1 MNQANSKALT
11 YRSFVFQY
19 ILTSDS
25 FGMGISIPIA
35 TAFVIF
41 YLKLT
46 FEQIQLL
53 LGVAAGFTSIAVV
66 LLVLGIQ
73 ITLRPI
79 REYFTYFEK
88 SEPAPDEVYQN
99 AYKRANN
106 LAIIHS
112 LESSLRWFLPLL
124 VIPYVMYS
132 YGDLTKTG
140 SILIAG
146 IIFFSLLI
154 NGVIFFAFTDRIIS
168 KFRKL
173 GLFPKDINFDI
184 PWYGTIRFT
193 FIYLLGGMM
202 LVLAIIVAL
211 ISYTSTVNSIRLS
224 YQNQLI
230 NSAESN
236 VQILDLY
243 YSELIEDTESL
254 ASDPELITNVKSQNW
269 KNAKTILD
277 RKKAS
282 MGSYFLENIVLFTH
296 APKQEMVVSS
306 IPDPNGAT
314 IGLELKN
321 VPYAI
326 EYIEWTEESKTF
338 ITSAFPSPITNINIL
353 FILTPIKDGNQTI
366 GHLGLAFQVGDYLRS
381 IIGNTTIGKSGYTF
395 LVDAK
400 SNLLYHPDR
409 KQEGTSLEKN
419 EIGIF
424 FENFAQN
431 SLETFKFKGDYFFTF
446 KRSSSKFNYTIG
458 YMLDVD
464 SVESPALSATK
475 TMGFIIF
482 LGIIFIGGFA
492 IYVMNTR
499 LEPLSQ
505 TDIVIQKMR
514 DGNLKVRL
522 DILNSDEISSLSK
535 NINGLLLK
543 FKEVLQSNQE
553 IADDMASSSEEMSA
567 ALSSLSG
574 NAQTQAAS
582 AEEISASI
590 EEVSAGIDNVNSQA
604 ESQSGRVFTLRDKME
619 EMNHIIEDM
628 SKQVTDASI
637 RILQIVDDGKNGEQ
651 SLKKMKQSIS
661 KISDSSQ
668 EITSVVEIITSIS
681 EQINLLALNA
691 AIEAA
696 RAGNYGKGFAVVADE
711 IGKLADKTAT
721 SIKEID
727 NLIQINEVEIDQGT
741 EIINETVQLIQTII
755 EGVNHFET
763 MTKKID
769 QHMASQLGINQAVN
783 DEVRGLNEI
792 TSAIK
797 LAMEEQKNA
806 IGEVAQAIYNI
817 SDLTQSTASGLE
829 EMTANSSGVSQMA
842 DNLRSKTRY
851 FSV

>member
-1 MNQANSKALT
+1 MSQANSKTLT
-11 YRSFVFQY
+11 YRSFLFQY
-19 ILTSDS
+19 LMTSDS

-35 TAFVIF
+35 TAFILF
-41 YLKLT
+41 YLNLT
-46 FEQIQLL
+46 IHQTQLL
-53 LGVAAGFTSIAVV
+53 LGVVFGFTLIALT
-66 LLVLGIQ
+66 LLILGIF

-79 REYFTYFEK
+79 REYFKYFEK

-112 LESSLRWFLPLL
+112 LESSLRWFFPLL

-146 IIFFSLLI
+146 IIFFSMLI
-154 NGVIFFAFTDRIIS
+154 NGVVFFAFTDRIVA
-168 KFRKL
+168 KFRKQ
-173 GLFPKDINFDI
+173 GLFPNDINTTI

-193 FIYLLGGMM
+193 FLYLLGGMM
-202 LVLAIIVAL
+202 MVLGIIVLL
-211 ISYTSTVNSIRLS
+211 ISYTSSVNSIRLS
-224 YQNQLI
+224 YQTQLSNQ
-230 NSAESN
+230 AESN
-236 VQILDLY
+236 VQVLDLY
-243 YSELIEDTESL
+243 YSDLVENAELLARNPELIE
-254 ASDPELITNVKSQNW
+254 NVKSRKW
-269 KNAKTILD
+269 GDAKAIIDQTRANLH
-277 RKKAS
+277 
-282 MGSYFLENIVLFTH
+282 SYYIENIVLFTH
-296 APKQEMVVSS
+296 SPKQVLQVSS
-306 IPDPNGAT
+306 IPDPSGAT
-314 IGLELKN
+314 NNLEIKN
-321 VPYAI
+321 IPYAI
-326 EYIEWTEESKTF
+326 EYIEWTEVPKTF

-353 FILTPIKDGNQTI
+353 FILTPIKDGDQII
-366 GHLGLAFQVGDYLRS
+366 GHLGLAFQVGDYLDH
-381 IIGNTTIGKSGYTF
+381 IIGKTMIGESGYTF

-409 KQEGTSLEKN
+409 KLEGTSLEKS

-424 FENFAQN
+424 FETLAQN
-431 SLETFKFKGDYFFTF
+431 SLEIFKSKDDYLYTLKKSSTKFGFTV
-446 KRSSSKFNYTIG
+446 G
-458 YMLDVD
+458 YVLDVD
-464 SVESPALSATK
+464 SVELPSLNATK
-475 TMGFIIF
+475 ATGLII
-482 LGIIFIGGFA
+482 LIGVIFIGGFA
-492 IYVMNTR
+492 VYIMNTR

-505 TDIVIQKMR
+505 TDIVIQKMK
-514 DGNLKVRL
+514 DGNLKVSL

-535 NINGLLLK
+535 NINSLILK
-543 FKEVLQSNQE
+543 FKEILQSNQDT
-553 IADDMASSSEEMSA
+553 ADDMATSSEEMSA
-567 ALSSLSG
+567 ALNSLSG

-604 ESQSGRVFTLRDKME
+604 ENQSGRVFTLRDKME
-619 EMNHIIEDM
+619 EMTHIIEDM
-628 SKQVTDASI
+628 SKQVTDAST
-637 RILQIVDDGKNGEQ
+637 RVVQIVDEGKNGEQ
-651 SLKKMKQSIS
+651 SLSKMKQSIT

-711 IGKLADKTAT
+711 IGKLADKTAE

-727 NLIQINEVEIDQGT
+727 DLIQVNEVEIEQGT
-741 EIINETVQLIQTII
+741 EIINETVQLIQKII
-755 EGVNHFET
+755 QGVNHFET
-763 MTKKID
+763 MTKRID

-783 DEVRGLNEI
+783 DEVTGLNEI
-792 TSAIK
+792 TAAIK

-817 SDLTQSTASGLE
+817 NDLTQSTASGLE
-829 EMTANSSGVSQMA
+829 EMTANSTGVSQMA
-842 DNLRSKTRY
+842 DNLKSKTRY